1 MKFTE
6 NAINVMAARTFKGI
20 GRAWIIKNLSTPK
33 SEAEIVR
40 LLSKV
45 SKKGDGQ
52 ITVDKFDKE
61 RSRLKEILADS
72 KGLIDGV
79 VALGDK
85 DFPLH
90 RGDVKN
96 SEKPIF
102 IFYCGDLSLLAAESK
117 NISVIGLL
125 NPDQEIEDVEKLL
138 VARLVEQGAVIVSG
152 LALGCDTIAHRQ
164 ALDSNGRTVAILP
177 GPLDQVLPAKNRGL
191 AEEIVKKNGLLI
203 SEYLTGARSKRELI
217 SRYQE
222 RDRLQALF
230 SNTILLSASYA
241 KNDIGNDS
249 GSRLA
254 MRYAKDYSIPR
265 VVIYDK
271 DADANNPKF
280 DLNRQ
285 IIREDSNILVAN
297 RYNSS
302 AILREI
308 MLLKPKLC
316 EGQPV
321 QQSMI

>member
-20 GRAWIIKNLSTPK
+20 GRAWIVKNLSTPK
-33 SEAEIVR
+33 SEADIVESINKSLEKR
-40 LLSKV
+40 NE
-45 SKKGDGQ
+45 Q
-52 ITVDKFDKE
+52 ITTDQFNKQK
-61 RSRLKEILADS
+61 SRLKEILAAS

-90 RGDVKN
+90 RGDVKD

-102 IFYCGDLSLLAAESK
+102 IFYCGDLSLLATESK

-125 NPDQEIEDVEKLL
+125 NPDQEIADVEKLL

-152 LALGCDTIAHRQ
+152 LASGCDTIAHRQ
-164 ALDSNGRTVAILP
+164 ALDSKGRTVAILP

-217 SRYQE
+217 SRYDE

-241 KNDIGNDS
+241 KNDSGNDS

-254 MRYAKDYSIPR
+254 MEYAKNYSIPR
-265 VVIYDK
+265 VVIYDEG
-271 DADANNPKF
+271 ADANNPKF

-285 IIREDSNILVAN
+285 IIKEDSETLVAN
-297 RYNSS
+297 RHNSS
-302 AILREI
+302 VILREI
-308 MLLKPKLC
+308 MLLKPK
-316 EGQPV
+316 GQLV

>member
-20 GRAWIIKNLSTPK
+20 GRAWIVKNLSTPK
-33 SEAEIVR
+33 SEADIVESINKSLEKR
-40 LLSKV
+40 NE
-45 SKKGDGQ
+45 Q
-52 ITVDKFDKE
+52 ITTDQFNKQK
-61 RSRLKEILADS
+61 SRLKEILADA
-72 KGLIDGV
+72 KGLCDGV

-90 RGDVKN
+90 RGDVKD

-102 IFYCGDLSLLAAESK
+102 IFYCGDLSLLATESK

-125 NPDQEIEDVEKLL
+125 NPDQEIADVEKLL

-152 LALGCDTIAHRQ
+152 LASGCDTIAHRQ
-164 ALDSNGRTVAILP
+164 ALDSKGRTVAILP

-217 SRYQE
+217 SRYDE

-241 KNDIGNDS
+241 KNDSGNDS

-254 MRYAKDYSIPR
+254 MEYAKNYSIPR
-265 VVIYDK
+265 VVIYDEG
-271 DADANNPKF
+271 ADANNPKF

-285 IIREDSNILVAN
+285 IIEEDSETLVAN
-297 RYNSS
+297 RHNSS
-302 AILREI
+302 VILREI
-308 MLLKPKLC
+308 MLLKPK
-316 EGQPV
+316 GQLV

>member
-33 SEAEIVR
+33 NEADIVESINKSLEKR
-40 LLSKV
+40 NE
-45 SKKGDGQ
+45 Q
-52 ITVDKFDKE
+52 ITIEQFNKQK
-61 RSRLKEILADS
+61 SRLKEILADA

-102 IFYCGDLSLLAAESK
+102 IFYRGDLSLLAAGSK

-177 GPLDQVLPAKNRGL
+177 GPLDQVLPSKNRGL

-203 SEYLTGARSKRELI
+203 SEYLTGAKSKRELI
-217 SRYQE
+217 SRYAE

-241 KNDIGNDS
+241 KNDSGNDS

-265 VVIYDK
+265 AVIYDEG
-271 DADANNPKF
+271 ADANNPKF

-285 IIREDSNILVAN
+285 IIKEDSETLVAN
-297 RYNSS
+297 RHNSS
-302 AILREI
+302 VILREI
-308 MLLKPKLC
+308 MLLKPK
-316 EGQPV
+316 GQPV

>member
-20 GRAWIIKNLSTPK
+20 GRAWIVKNLSTPK
-33 SEAEIVR
+33 SEADIVESINKSLEKR
-40 LLSKV
+40 NE
-45 SKKGDGQ
+45 Q
-52 ITVDKFDKE
+52 ITTDKFNKQK
-61 RSRLKEILADS
+61 SRLKEILADA

-125 NPDQEIEDVEKLL
+125 NPDQEIADVEKLL

-152 LALGCDTIAHRQ
+152 LASGCDTIAHRQ
-164 ALDSNGRTVAILP
+164 ALDSKGRTVAILP

-191 AEEIVKKNGLLI
+191 AEEIVKKSGLLI

-217 SRYQE
+217 SRYDE

-241 KNDIGNDS
+241 KNDMGNDS

-254 MRYAKDYSIPR
+254 MEYAKNYSIPR
-265 VVIYDK
+265 VVIYDEG
-271 DADANNPKF
+271 ADANNPKF

-285 IIREDSNILVAN
+285 IIEEDSETLVAN
-297 RYNSS
+297 RHNSS
-302 AILREI
+302 VILREI
-308 MLLKPKLC
+308 MLLKPK
-316 EGQPV
+316 GQLV